1 VVSLQGEIESSE
13 VKGQVKAQLSG
24 LAAKLADVG
33 VSGTGSINNEQY
45 QNVLRQ
51 DLAFKRRPAA
61 RAEIRVRGYPS
72 PRRSHRGSIGSGNN
86 ISAGSPILL
95 VRPTQ
100 TLANLVASGEPN
112 RFPTA
117 PFRDGSAG
125 GPGSLAT
132 MFRPQF
138 GLAFI
143 GPDHLARF
151 SDLLHLRLPF
161 EGSLHFLADIRHLG
175 HCFSADGCSA
185 WGLGD

>member
-1 VVSLQGEIESSE
+1 VPVSRACVRVCLGGSSHGRDKICNVVSLQGEIESSE

-100 TLANLVASGEPN
+100 TLANLVASGGAQPLSHS
-112 RFPTA
+112 TI
-117 PFRDGSAG
+117 S
-125 GPGSLAT
+125 
-132 MFRPQF
+132 
-138 GLAFI
+138 
-143 GPDHLARF
+143 
-151 SDLLHLRLPF
+151 
-161 EGSLHFLADIRHLG
+161 
-175 HCFSADGCSA
+175 
-185 WGLGD
+185 